1 MANYLVNSAGL
12 VATGTD
18 DAELFLV
25 NTGAVS
31 ASTIYG
37 YAGNDTL
44 QIIDGPVASA
54 SSFYV
59 DLAGG
64 ADVFTASAVD
74 FSENNTII
82 AGAGGDLIVS
92 HNSHFAGITKLGDGS
107 DTITM
112 SAGVVA
118 GTLAGGAGADSII
131 ASAVLSGSASKI
143 ALGAGNDTMTFDNDA
158 HLVSALIVG
167 GGGNDSVT
175 ISGVANANS
184 LQILLDDSNNT
195 VDGNDTLS
203 LKITAGSAVIKGL
216 GGNDV
221 ITIENGSQLVASSLI
236 QGNAGNDSIVIDDQ
250 FSADVNVTIGGGAG
264 NDTIVMTGS
273 VVVAG
278 AFTGTRVNLG
288 GGADSLNIDAT
299 TGGAFG
305 TVVGGLGAD
314 SITFSS
320 DLADTGYQMGQTIG
334 FANFSD
340 STADGMDIVQFTQ
353 TDVTGGQLG
362 INSGGVTFNISME
375 GLGSAET
382 AGVPSLNSA
391 TIGSGV
397 ATFSSVSS
405 IDDRISK
412 VDALLTTEGQYAVF
426 TGNDASSVYLFIQGG
441 TNDDIV
447 TKFSNTVGGTI
458 TGLSTN
464 AGAGSSFTI
473 TINQA

>member
-1 MANYLVNSAGL
+1 MANYLINSAGQ

-37 YAGNDTL
+37 FAGNDTL
-44 QIIDGPVASA
+44 QVVDGPVASA

-64 ADVFTASAVD
+64 ADVFTASAAD
-74 FSENNTII
+74 FDDATII
-82 AGAGGDLIVS
+82 AGAGGDKIVS
-92 HNSHFAGITKLGDGS
+92 HNSHFDGVTKLGDGS
-107 DTITM
+107 DTVTF
-112 SAGVVA
+112 SAGVIA

-131 ASAVLSGSASKI
+131 ASAVISGSASKI

-184 LQILLDDSNNT
+184 LQILLDDTNNT

-216 GGNDV
+216 GGNDI

-250 FSADVNVTIGGGAG
+250 FSADTNVTIGGGAG
-264 NDTIVMTGS
+264 QDTIVMTGS

-305 TVVGGLGAD
+305 TVIGGLGAD

-320 DLADTGYQMGQTIG
+320 DLADTGFTMGQTIG
-334 FANFSD
+334 FADFSD
-340 STADGMDIVQFTQ
+340 STADGMDIVTFSN
-353 TDVTGGQLG
+353 TDVTGAT
-362 INSGGVTFNISME
+362 GGVTFNIAMV

-391 TIGSGV
+391 TIASGV
-397 ATFSSVSS
+397 ATFSSVSAVS
-405 IDDRISK
+405 DRISK
-412 VDALLTTEGQYAVF
+412 VDALLSTEGQYAVF
-426 TGNDASSVYLFIQGG
+426 TGSDASSVYLFVQGG

-447 TKFSNTVGGTI
+447 TKFSNTIGGTI

-473 TINQA
+473 EINQA